1 MSVLSIIYIVSRSKL
16 GKKVK
21 ISNMFTLK
29 KITKK
34 KLERKMI
41 RDLQRKEEK
50 IKKNEDENKGG
61 GAFKKQ
67 RLIAIKALCK
77 F

>member
-1 MSVLSIIYIVSRSKL
+1 
-16 GKKVK
+16 
-21 ISNMFTLK
+21 
-29 KITKK
+29 
-34 KLERKMI
+34 MI

-61 GAFKKQ
+61 GDFKKQ

>member
-1 MSVLSIIYIVSRSKL
+1 
-16 GKKVK
+16 
-21 ISNMFTLK
+21 MFTLK